1 MDHNEIIFVF
11 NVVIWVLGDAEML
24 LAVRLRQNVKVVCY
38 SRLIMEDAVFFLLV
52 RETDW
57 TPLFMYFKFRYK
69 HNYFGETII
78 IDQLL

>member
-1 MDHNEIIFVF
+1 MIFVF

-24 LAVRLRQNVKVVCY
+24 LAVRLRLNVKVVCS
-38 SRLIMEDAVFFLLV
+38 SRLIMDDAFFFFFLLV